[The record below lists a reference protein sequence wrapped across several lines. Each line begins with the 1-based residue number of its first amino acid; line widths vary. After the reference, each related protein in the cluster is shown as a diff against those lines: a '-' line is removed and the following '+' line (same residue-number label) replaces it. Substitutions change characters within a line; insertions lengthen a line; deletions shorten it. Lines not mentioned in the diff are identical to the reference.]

1 MEIYPQV
8 HGGWVKT
15 LSWVVL
21 AAVFTAVASRIVDMI
36 EDQLIRDL
44 ALLGLALL
52 VPGIVAGAAALSM
65 IQWLSPKYRVN
76 QSAGSSPDRP
86 GEHQLQ
92 YYQIKTRVGD
102 TERPYITEEERRQ
115 DEFSERAVR
124 IEDLMNDKREIVRK
138 KLTRCTVIGPA
149 ILNAIGDTHVQRR
162 PFDDCTWNLNRWE
175 MFQVQGSANT
185 KGVITLRDSFFDRC
199 YFDDVVFRLKQS
211 EVDAIIAEAGAN
223 G

>member
-1 MEIYPQV
+1 
-8 HGGWVKT
+8 
-15 LSWVVL
+15 
-21 AAVFTAVASRIVDMI
+21 
-36 EDQLIRDL
+36 
-44 ALLGLALL
+44 
-52 VPGIVAGAAALSM
+52 
-65 IQWLSPKYRVN
+65 
-76 QSAGSSPDRP
+76 
-86 GEHQLQ
+86 
-92 YYQIKTRVGD
+92 
-102 TERPYITEEERRQ
+102 
-115 DEFSERAVR
+115 
-124 IEDLMNDKREIVRK
+124 MNDKREIVRK

-149 ILNAIGDTHVQRR
+149 ILNAIGDTYVQRR